1 MSPSI
6 LAVLFWSLLRPQGVL
21 KVTVRGPPP
30 PPHLDSLVEN
40 GEVELPAQAADDA
53 VIGHP
58 HGEVIVVILGEG
70 DGVGTL
76 AAVVLLQE
84 EFEGD
89 VELALAVLHEGQI
102 LQVRLQ
108 ESV

>member
-1 MSPSI
+1 M
-6 LAVLFWSLLRPQGVL
+6 
-21 KVTVRGPPP
+21 
-30 PPHLDSLVEN
+30 DSLVEN
-40 GEVELPAQAADDA
+40 GEVKLPSQATDDT

-58 HGEVIVVILGEG
+58 HGKVVIVILGEG
-70 DGVGTL
+70 NGVDTL

-84 EFEGD
+84 ELEGD
-89 VELALAVLHEGQI
+89 VELALAVLHEGQV

>member
-1 MSPSI
+1 MRPLAPYPI
-6 LAVLFWSLLRPQGVL
+6 LALLKSTESPGRSEGVGEGSLPLPQ
-21 KVTVRGPPP
+21 
-30 PPHLDSLVEN
+30 LDSLVEN
-40 GEVELPAQAADDA
+40 GEVELPAQAADDT

-58 HGEVIVVILGEG
+58 HGKVVIFILGEG
-70 DGVGTL
+70 NGVCTL

-102 LQVRLQ
+102 FQV
-108 ESV
+108 